1 MKIKKN
7 VKILNKKIENRKYLF
22 NITYLVFLYNDL
34 LQVIVVSLYNT
45 NVQIHK
51 KSTKKQI

>member
-7 VKILNKKIENRKYLF
+7 VKILNKKIENRKYL
-22 NITYLVFLYNDL
+22 LFLYNDL